1 MGSSTKQQKDDQ
13 VMDAK
18 TKKEIPT
25 TKTTMGEGRI
35 KILDKILK
43 RGQYADKE
51 INSANDYV
59 KEDLKKT
66 EKKAGGGMLK
76 APDNPGLKK
85 LPESVR
91 NNMGYM
97 KKGGKVK
104 KGYHKMPDGK
114 IMKNSAHKKTAKCT
128 RGDGCAKKG
137 KTKGRMV

>member
-1 MGSSTKQQKDDQ
+1 MGDSR
-13 VMDAK
+13 
-18 TKKEIPT
+18 KKEIPT

-43 RGQYADKE
+43 RGKYADKE

-59 KEDLKKT
+59 KEDLKKK
-66 EKKAGGGMLK
+66 EKDLRCGGRVHKKAEGGMLK
-76 APDNPGLKK
+76 TPDNPGLKK

-104 KGYHKMPDGK
+104 KCKRDG
-114 IMKNSAHKKTAKCT
+114 IAM
-128 RGDGCAKKG
+128 RG
-137 KTKGRMV
+137 KTKAGR